1 MLDAESNLLTSS
13 MEDYLEMIYRVC
25 AKEGYVRMNQLAD
38 RLNVRPSS
46 ATKVVQRLYE
56 IGMVDYE
63 KYGIIQ
69 LTDKGDVVGE
79 FLFNRH
85 EIIQEF
91 LKNLGVEK
99 MLLRD
104 TELIEH
110 GVSPSTLLNIY
121 IFNMFINTNPDIKRQ
136 YEVFK
141 ANILT

>member
-1 MLDAESNLLTSS
+1 MLDAESKLLTSS

-25 AKEGYVRMNQLAD
+25 AKEGYVRMNKLAD

-46 ATKVVQRLYE
+46 ATKVVQRLSE
-56 IGMVDYE
+56 LEMVDYE
-63 KYGIIQ
+63 KYGIIR
-69 LTDKGDVVGE
+69 LTEKGKVVGE
-79 FLFNRH
+79 YLLNRH
-85 EIIQEF
+85 HIIQEF

-110 GVSPSTLLNIY
+110 CVSPSTLLNIY
-121 IFNMFINTNPDIKRQ
+121 IFNRFISTNPDTKRQ